1 MVIKHGKFADYGI
14 ISTQAGGKHWDVKYQ
29 GLSHSQN
36 KEMFNNIRVNSK
48 EVHRT
53 LKVQWECEC

>member
-1 MVIKHGKFADYGI
+1 MVIKHGKLADYGI
-14 ISTQAGGKHWDVKYQ
+14 ISTQVGSKHCDVKYQ
-29 GLSHSQN
+29 GLSNSQN

-53 LKVQWECEC
+53 LKVQLGM

>member
-1 MVIKHGKFADYGI
+1 MEIKHGKFAEYGI
-14 ISTQAGGKHWDVKYQ
+14 ISTQVGGKHCDVRYQ

-36 KEMFNNIRVNSK
+36 KERFNNVRVNSK

-53 LKVQWECEC
+53 LKV

>member
-14 ISTQAGGKHWDVKYQ
+14 ISTQVGGKHCDVKYQ

-48 EVHRT
+48 EVHYT
-53 LKVQWECEC
+53 LKVQLGM